1 MILSPSALQRVSAEA
16 GTSLDDQSWSYVLYN
31 NNNGM
36 PFSEANT
43 LQQTSDLVVRGWEE
57 RQKGFDAR
65 VGKRSDATLGYE
77 RVVEKD
83 SGRVYRAYN
92 GFLDASE
99 NQRRFEAAPDEAY
112 SRPIDG
118 TIDR

>member
-1 MILSPSALQRVSAEA
+1 M
-16 GTSLDDQSWSYVLYN
+16 
-31 NNNGM
+31 
-36 PFSEANT
+36 
-43 LQQTSDLVVRGWEE
+43 
-57 RQKGFDAR
+57 
-65 VGKRSDATLGYE
+65 
-77 RVVEKD
+77 EKD

>member
-43 LQQTSDLVVRGWEE
+43 L
-57 RQKGFDAR
+57 
-65 VGKRSDATLGYE
+65 
-77 RVVEKD
+77 
-83 SGRVYRAYN
+83 
-92 GFLDASE
+92 
-99 NQRRFEAAPDEAY
+99 
-112 SRPIDG
+112 
-118 TIDR
+118 